1 MGMLRYF
8 KGYARVKIT
17 GAAVENFLNQMT
29 QERIAF
35 WDIERQDEL
44 HYIVSVETGS
54 LAKTEKIAIHNFC
67 HAEVLYSVG
76 LMRHLRRL
84 KKRPILLIGMLA
96 AIFASF
102 YFQTCVLAIE
112 VDGNELLHDE
122 EILRALQDLDI
133 EIGSSA
139 GAIDQQLTKHRM
151 LNRLP
156 QLSWIAVNRNG
167 CKLNVLVT
175 ERSFAQSTRPS
186 YPSANVVASRDAVV
200 TDVIVSEGM
209 KLCKT
214 GDTVKAG
221 QILVSG
227 FEDYGLIL
235 KGVCAEAEIYGQTW
249 YDGMVLTPTEISEK
263 RYTGRQWTQYSLIVG
278 RKRINLC
285 GNSGISGITCDKMV
299 ETTKLSV
306 SSYEFPIVLE
316 KVTYR
321 EYETETTAVEMSAVK
336 DRMIAAWDE
345 LISSQMIAGKILNT
359 QTSCVESGGVY
370 VLSAQSTCHEMIGRY
385 APMDSVFEGETNDGT
400 NYQRRA
406 N

>member
-1 MGMLRYF
+1 MGMIRYF
-8 KGYARVKIT
+8 KGYVRIKIT
-17 GAAVENFLNQMT
+17 GASVETFFNHMT
-29 QERIAF
+29 KEKLAF
-35 WDIERQDEL
+35 WDIVRQDEL
-44 HYIVSVETGS
+44 HYVICVATKNLE
-54 LAKTEKIAIHNFC
+54 KTEKIAVHNFC
-67 HAEVLYSVG
+67 HVEILSSVG
-76 LMRHLRRL
+76 LVHHMRSLR
-84 KKRPILLIGMLA
+84 KRPVLLIGMIA
-96 AIFASF
+96 ALFATF
-102 YFQTCVLAIE
+102 YFQTYVLAISI
-112 VDGNELLHDE
+112 DGNEILHDE
-122 EILRALQDLDI
+122 EILRAMQDLDI

-175 ERSFAQSTRPS
+175 ERSFAESLRPN
-186 YPSANVVASRDAVV
+186 YPSANIIASRDGVL

-235 KGVCAEAEIYGQTW
+235 KGVCAEGEIYAQTW
-249 YDGMVLTPTEISEK
+249 YNGMVLTPSENGTK

-306 SSYEFPIVLE
+306 SSYEFPLVLE

-321 EYETETTAVEMSAVK
+321 EYELETAALEMQSAK
-336 DRMIAAWDE
+336 ERMVAAWDE
-345 LISSQMIAGKILNT
+345 LIRSQMVAGKILNT
-359 QTSCVESGGVY
+359 QTSCVESGGVF

-385 APMDSVFEGETNDGT
+385 APMGSVFEGETND
-400 NYQRRA
+400 
-406 N
+406 